1 MKALLSALILSSL
14 AAPVLALTL
23 PASGNPAVLAP
34 LGEEF
39 GRRSGACP
47 NRPEQPMLPGGAEA
61 RERSTNTCGGV

>member
-1 MKALLSALILSSL
+1 MKSLLSALVLSSL

-23 PASGNPAVLAP
+23 PAAGDAVVVAP
-34 LGEEF
+34 SGEEI

-47 NRPEQPMLPGGAEA
+47 NRPEQPLLPGGVVA